1 MDYQPPKPIVSPPKS
16 TNEPPKLLILHP
28 SISLL
33 AYGIIPAYP
42 QLSIPSFNISTFPF
56 ILRAAQILDP
66 THTAA
71 NTLLDIHN
79 LLAGKWDVEASYG
92 FCDIIGLATPVL
104 REEGNTVT
112 KIIVSTPCSTSII
125 SSTEGFVVFHL
136 RLLEHITQREEQG
149 MTVSM
154 QTKGI
159 LQSYESLAKRFPEW
173 ESEALANDPNRPHD
187 LAFLEAVHDCWYS
200 CEDYFLNLA
209 EEDCLPETPSL
220 QYSDLIVIHPLR
232 YSDLMVTHIKHAV
245 NWWGDAWENIR
256 NGTCHSTPASTLPS
270 SSELLPLRPLEAE
283 GMHLYFSYLPRIVAD
298 LRSKCNMKLNE
309 KPDNNSKTNS
319 GEVPRDIQ
327 EAKEA
332 DLEDRDTDS
341 YRKWETLVHEAWFTM
356 IFRAMCWWR
365 LHRIEKGERQAPGAC
380 EAGQG
385 EDGEGNEA
393 WELL

>member
-1 MDYQPPKPIVSPPKS
+1 MDCQPPKPIISLLKS
-16 TNEPPKLLILHP
+16 TTEPPDFPVLHP

-33 AYGIIPAYP
+33 AYGIFPAYP

-56 ILRAAQILDP
+56 ILRAAQVLDP

-104 REEGNTVT
+104 RDRGNTAT
-112 KIIVSTPCSTSII
+112 KILVSTPCSTSII
-125 SSTEGFVVFHL
+125 SSTEGFVVFYL
-136 RLLEHITQREEQG
+136 RLLEYITQREEQG
-149 MTVSM
+149 MNVSM

-159 LQSYESLAKRFPEW
+159 LQSYESLVKRFPEW
-173 ESEALANDPNRPHD
+173 ESEALANDPKRPHD
-187 LAFLEAVHDCWYS
+187 LAFLEAVHDCWNS
-200 CEDYFLNLA
+200 CEFYFLNLA
-209 EEDCLPETPSL
+209 ERDCLPGT
-220 QYSDLIVIHPLR
+220 HPFR

-256 NGTCHSTPASTLPS
+256 NGTCHPTPASTLPS
-270 SSELLPLRPLEAE
+270 SSKLQTLRLLEAE

-298 LRSKCNMKLNE
+298 LRSKCYPTHNE
-309 KPDNNSKTNS
+309 KPNTNSKTNDS
-319 GEVPRDIQ
+319 EVSRDIQ

-332 DLEDRDTDS
+332 DLEDLDVDN
-341 YRKWETLVHEAWFTM
+341 YREWEALVHEAWFTM

-365 LHRIEKGERQAPGAC
+365 LHRIQRGKRQVSGAC
-380 EAGQG
+380 ETGQG
-385 EDGEGNEA
+385 EDGEGDEA
-393 WELL
+393 WEFI